1 MKRDLDALV
10 AAFLRDGFVVVENAF
25 PPDAAAGASA
35 RARALWPRQK
45 RGDRVLPSSR
55 SYSFAELAP
64 DVWELACRLVGGRDA
79 LADPREA
86 AWSDGFVVSPPGPL
100 PRGHRNEWHVDGD
113 ERVPRRLDSADPG
126 LLVYSYWSDVEPG
139 GGGTVFLPGSVG
151 PVARFLASRGG
162 GALKSEIPYEELA
175 KSCRPPF
182 ELTGPAG
189 TAIIAH
195 PLMLH
200 RSSANGGKS
209 LRLLSV
215 RSLRLASPPRPDGDS
230 PVERL
235 TAESLGRVAPLNGGR
250 GVANVRSV
258 KTADFSAVEKL
269 AREGRH
275 EEAVAWL
282 DRALAADPSDAE
294 ALNRRAEAQ
303 RSRGRHDLAL
313 EDLDRLVKLDPR
325 SPGRLCSRGEGKRHL
340 LDLDGAAADAAA
352 ALKLDPRHAG
362 AHVLLSEARRSQG
375 RFEEAVAAAS
385 AAVAAAPSWSWAHV
399 VRAKARRYAGDLE
412 GALKDTEAA
421 EKAEPGDPAYALG
434 WRGEVLR
441 KLGRPK
447 PALAA
452 LEKAV
457 KARPHIAWMRALR
470 GECKRAAGKAA
481 DGFADVL
488 EAARLDGNLSHAY
501 DFLGAE
507 PAAIASDP
515 AHAWTY
521 GWRGAWRRGRGD
533 AEGARADF
541 DRALALDSKLA
552 WARAW
557 RGEFRLRNGDP
568 RGALEDLAAAAKA
581 LPAYADGRVWLG
593 QARLEAGDPRSA
605 LKDFDAAA
613 KADARHALAQV
624 GRAVALEAL
633 GKAKDAAKALEKAY
647 ALDPRLRSGG
657 GS

>member
-1 MKRDLDALV
+1 MKRDFDALV
-10 AAFLRDGFVVVENAF
+10 AAFLRDGFVVVERAF
-25 PPDAAAGASA
+25 PAEAAKPAAERAAG
-35 RARALWPRQK
+35 LWPRQK
-45 RGDRVLPSSR
+45 KGERVLPSSR

-64 DVWELACRLVGGRDA
+64 DVWTLACRLVGGREA
-79 LADPREA
+79 LADPKEA
-86 AWSDGFVVSPPGPL
+86 AWSDGFVVNPPGPL
-100 PRGHRNEWHVDGD
+100 PKGRLNEWHIDGD
-113 ERVPRRLDSADPG
+113 ERAPRRLYSADPG
-126 LLVYSYWSDVEPG
+126 LIAYAYWSDVAPG
-139 GGGTVFLPGSVG
+139 GGGTVFLPGSVE
-151 PVARFLASRGG
+151 VMTRFLGEAGG
-162 GALKSEIPYEELA
+162 AALKSEIPFEDLA
-175 KSCRPPF
+175 RMSGEPF
-182 ELTGPAG
+182 EFTGPAG
-189 TAIIAH
+189 TAILAH

-200 RSSANGGKS
+200 RSSPNGGRS

-215 RSLRLASPPRPDGDS
+215 RTLRLAYPQSPRGRS
-230 PVERL
+230 PLERVSFGERAGVE
-235 TAESLGRVAPLNGGR
+235 TANLKAMKPAEL
-250 GVANVRSV
+250 
-258 KTADFSAVEKL
+258 SAVEKL
-269 AREGRH
+269 TREGRH
-275 EEAVAWL
+275 EEAVALL
-282 DRALAADPSDAE
+282 DKALAADPSDAE

-340 LDLDGAAADAAA
+340 LDLDGAASDAQA
-352 ALKLDPRHAG
+352 ALALDPRHAG
-362 AHVLLSEARRSQG
+362 ALTLLSEARRSQG
-375 RFEEAVAAAS
+375 RFKEAVEAAS

-399 VRAKARRYAGDLE
+399 VRAKARRYAGDLA
-412 GALKDTEAA
+412 GALEDTEAA

-434 WRGEVLR
+434 WRGEILR
-441 KLGRPK
+441 KQGKPK

-470 GECKRAAGKAA
+470 GECKRAAGKTAE
-481 DGFADVL
+481 GFADLL

-533 AEGARADF
+533 AEGARKDF
-541 DRALALDSKLA
+541 DRALALDPALA

-557 RGEFRLRNGDP
+557 RGELRLRHGDA

-593 QARLEAGDPRSA
+593 QARLEAGDPQAA

-613 KADARHALAQV
+613 KADAKHALAQV

-647 ALDPRLRSGG
+647 QLDPRLKQQG